1 MTDISAQAAFE
12 AAPDDIVSAFQIEG
26 LPVRGR
32 AVRLGAA
39 VDEVLTRHD
48 KP

>member
-1 MTDISAQAAFE
+1 MTDI
-12 AAPDDIVSAFQIEG
+12 APNPGVLDDVVSAFQIEG

-32 AVRLGAA
+32 VVRLGDA

-48 KP
+48 